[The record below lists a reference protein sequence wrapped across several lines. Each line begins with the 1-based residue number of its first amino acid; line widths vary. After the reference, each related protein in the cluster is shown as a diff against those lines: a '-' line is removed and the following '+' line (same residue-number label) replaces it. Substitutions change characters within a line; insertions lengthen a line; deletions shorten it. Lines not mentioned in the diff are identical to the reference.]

1 MIKATLSFHIWSL
14 SMHPVDWQVQSLLIL
29 LSLGSWQ
36 VLGQVDLKCFFVII
50 LSLPKPRN
58 DSYIVKF
65 LLMLFY
71 ARPFLLLTASSLVCG
86 ISINADIS
94 TSSKTFFHVFSSLV
108 LPLKRKFFGKLIS
121 WTFKRNNLSIIKNVS
136 KIECYYHLTWRI
148 HWQHSNRWGRCKVT
162 LIFPFIQGFSG
173 NWNVVFPFGCFKTFL
188 KC

>member
-58 DSYIVKF
+58 DNWLHNIVKSV
-65 LLMLFY
+65 LMLFY
-71 ARPFLLLTASSLVCG
+71 ARPFLRLTASSLVCG

-108 LPLKRKFFGKLIS
+108 LPLKWKNFGKLIS
-121 WTFKRNNLSIIKNVS
+121 WTFERKNKYLCLSGMLLSPYLEN
-136 KIECYYHLTWRI
+136 
-148 HWQHSNRWGRCKVT
+148 T
-162 LIFPFIQGFSG
+162 LATFELVGKAQGNINISIRPRF
-173 NWNVVFPFGCFKTFL
+173 FRQL
-188 KC
+188 KCCVSIWLL